1 MNTAGDEL
9 SKPWLKN
16 YPAGVPQQID
26 ISRYNSLLDLFSESF
41 ARFSQRKAYQYF
53 GKSLTF
59 GELDLASED
68 FAAYLQS
75 LGFERGARVAIML
88 PNVLQYP
95 LAMLGILRAGF
106 VVVNINPLYTARE
119 LEYQLR
125 DSGASALIILE
136 NFAHVYQSIK
146 AQVQIKEVIVT
157 SIGEQIGIKGMV
169 IDFVL
174 RHIKK
179 VVPAWHLEGS
189 IAFKTALH
197 IGAKQQLQAVQ
208 ILPTDIAFLQ
218 YTGGTT
224 GVSKGAVLSH
234 QNILAN
240 VMQVDVWLEPALTLK
255 TPAGAKVGKG
265 DQLVFLCA
273 LPLYHIF
280 ALTACALVG
289 IQRGAL
295 NILVPNPKDI
305 PSFIQLLAKNP
316 SIHLF
321 PAVNT
326 LLAALLRHPNFVKLK
341 FPNLLVT
348 IGGGMAV
355 QKTIADQWQRLTGV
369 PVAEGYGLSETAPV
383 VCVNTPLINEFTG
396 HIGLPLPSTEVK
408 IIGEDELPVAV
419 GEAGEICIRGPQVMT
434 GYWNRPKDTR
444 DVMTADGFFKS
455 GDIGT
460 MNADGYVKIIDRKK
474 DMIIV
479 SGFKVYPNEIE
490 ELLMQVD
497 GVMECAVIGVPD
509 EETGEAVKLFVVRDS
524 TAKVTENLP
533 VELKENLK
541 GNLKEN
547 LTEESIQNFCKT
559 QLTNYKR
566 PKYIVFKESLPKTNL
581 GKILRRELRESI

>member
-9 SKPWLKN
+9 NKPWLKN

-41 ARFSQRKAYQYF
+41 TRFSQRKAYQYF
-53 GKSLTF
+53 GKALTF
-59 GELDLASED
+59 SELDQASQD
-68 FAAYLQS
+68 FAAYLQG
-75 LGFERGARVAIML
+75 LGLERGARVAIML

-95 LAMLGILRAGF
+95 IAMLGILRAGF

-136 NFAHVYQSIK
+136 NFAHVYESIH
-146 AQVQIKEVIVT
+146 AQMQLKQVIVT
-157 SIGEQIGIKGMV
+157 SIGEQIGIKGRA

-174 RHIKK
+174 RHVKK
-179 VVPAWHLEGS
+179 VVPTWHLEGS
-189 IAFKTALH
+189 IAFKSALH
-197 IGAKQQLQAVQ
+197 IGAKKQLQTVQ
-208 ILPTDIAFLQ
+208 ILPTDTAFLQ

-240 VMQVDVWLEPALTLK
+240 VLQVDVWLEPALTLK
-255 TPAGAKVGKG
+255 TPAGIKVGKD

-305 PSFIQLLAKNP
+305 AGFIQLLAKNP

-321 PAVNT
+321 PVVNT
-326 LLAALLRHPNFVKLK
+326 LLAALLRHPNFAKLQ

-355 QKTIADQWQRLTGV
+355 QKTVADLWQQMTGV

-383 VCVNTPLINEFTG
+383 VCVNTPLIKQFTG
-396 HIGLPLPSTEVK
+396 HIGLPLPSTE
-408 IIGEDELPVAV
+408 IQIRGEDGLPTSFD
-419 GEAGEICIRGPQVMT
+419 EPGEICIRGPQVMT
-434 GYWNRPKDTR
+434 GYWNRPQDTR
-444 DVMTADGFFKS
+444 DAMTADGFFKS

-460 MNADGYVKIIDRKK
+460 MNEDGYVKIIDRKK

-490 ELLMQVD
+490 ELLMQLD
-497 GVMECAVIGVPD
+497 GVMECAAIGVPD
-509 EETGEAVKLFVVRDS
+509 EETGEAVKLFVVRDT
-524 TAKVTENLP
+524 TANVTDNHRA
-533 VELKENLK
+533 ELKE
-541 GNLKEN
+541 NLKEN
-547 LTEESIQNFCKT
+547 LTEESIQNFCKA

-581 GKILRRELRESI
+581 GKILRRELRELI